1 MVYNPRGMNKHGG
14 LYAPLY
20 YTKDNKMILGFDILL
35 IIEYA
40 IGILIVAGII
50 MAPAWVARQNGKGK
64 PDMYAVRLASWVFG
78 WSIIGWIWALYW
90 ATKK

>member
-35 IIEYA
+35 IIEYT

>member
-1 MVYNPRGMNKHGG
+1 MVYNPHGMNKHGG
-14 LYAPLY
+14 QHAPLY
-20 YTKDNKMILGFDILL
+20 YIKDNKMILGFDILL

-64 PDMYAVRLASWVFG
+64 PDMHAVRLASWVFG